1 MSKTMPL
8 RSKSKRALSLF
19 NWLQGYDIR
28 SLKQDL
34 FAGVTVALVLIPQ
47 SMAYAELAG
56 LPSYYGL
63 YASFLP
69 PLVASVFGCSR
80 QLATGP
86 VAVVS
91 LLTASTLEPIATA
104 GSEQYLM
111 YAVSLALMVGIFQFA
126 LGVLR
131 LGVVVNFISHPAVNG
146 FTNAAAL
153 IIATSQLP
161 KLLGIHV
168 DKASHHY
175 ETVWHVIQSAAHYT
189 HWPSLGMGAAAFG
202 IMFVLHRVAPRVPN
216 VLLAVIITTTIS
228 WVLGFEH
235 NTTVKVSQIQGD
247 EIKTLVEGF
256 NSAVDQSNRLMTK
269 RAQLAKNSSRY
280 GGVNMTLAQL
290 EEKQEL
296 ERLTF
301 QIQQLKSRSKKIRSQ
316 LRRYLFHAGREP
328 DGTPIFQALSD
339 TQDQANRSGR
349 TWRLNLGSDPLD
361 PNRLEMIGSG
371 QVVGKIPPGLPSLS
385 FSGID
390 ISVMI
395 SFLPSVA
402 IISLLGFMEAISVA
416 KAIAAKTGQR
426 LDPNRELIGQ
436 GLANIVGSVSKSYPV
451 SGSFSRS
458 AVSLQSG
465 AVSSLSG
472 VVTSLTVILVLV
484 FLTPLFYHLPQAVL
498 AAIIMFAVVGLL
510 NIHGFIHAWKAQ
522 WYDGVISI
530 ITFVSTLIFAPH
542 LDKGILIGVA
552 LSIILFLYKSM
563 RPNVVDLSLDVDH
576 ALRDA
581 IASGLKEC
589 RFIDVVRFDG
599 PLFFANASYLEEQIR
614 NRRLQKKELKH
625 IIISAGSISDMDA
638 SGEEALSLIVDRVR
652 SARIDISLSGV
663 HRSVMRVLKRT
674 KLYYKVGEDHF
685 YPTVDAAISA
695 IHASTHF
702 GENETDCPLKTVC
715 LVSHQRV
722 EREN

>member
-1 MSKTMPL
+1 MNNTMNL
-8 RSKSKRALSLF
+8 SSIWKRILSSF
-19 NWLQGYDIR
+19 KAQKGYDTR

-104 GSEQYLM
+104 GSQQYLM

-175 ETVWHVIQSAAHYT
+175 ETVWHVIQSAVHYT
-189 HWPSLGMGAAAFG
+189 HWPSLAMGAAAFA
-202 IMFVLHRVAPRVPN
+202 IMFVLHRVAPRTPH
-216 VLLAVIITTTIS
+216 VLVAVIITTTIS
-228 WVLGFEH
+228 WMLGFEH
-235 NTTVKVSQIQGD
+235 NTTITVSQIQGN
-247 EIKTLVEGF
+247 EIKSLIEAF
-256 NSAVDQSNRLMTK
+256 NSTVDRSNRLMEK
-269 RAQLAKNSSRY
+269 RAQLAKNTSKY

-296 ERLTF
+296 ERLSF
-301 QIQQLKSRSKKIRSQ
+301 QIQQLKSKGKKIRAT
-316 LRRYLFHAGREP
+316 LRHHLFHAGP
-328 DGTPIFQALSD
+328 GSDGARMFYPLSD
-339 TQDQANRSGR
+339 AQDRSNGAGG
-349 TWRLNLGSDPLD
+349 TWRLSVGSDTLD
-361 PNRLEMIGSG
+361 PNRLKMIGNG

-390 ISVMI
+390 LSVMA

-436 GLANIVGSVSKSYPV
+436 GLANIVGSVSNSYPV

-465 AVSSLSG
+465 AVSSLPG
-472 VVTSLTVILVLV
+472 VVTSLTVTLVLV

-510 NIHGFIHAWKAQ
+510 NVHGFIHAWKAQ

-530 ITFVSTLIFAPH
+530 ITFVSTLVFAPH
-542 LDKGILIGVA
+542 LDKGILIGVG
-552 LSIILFLYKSM
+552 LSIMLFLYKSM
-563 RPNVVDLSLDVDH
+563 RPNVVDLSMDVDH
-576 ALRDA
+576 SLRDA
-581 IASGLKEC
+581 IAGGLKEC

-614 NRRLQKKELKH
+614 NRRMEKKELKH
-625 IIISAGSISDMDA
+625 IIISAYSISDMDA

-652 SARIDISLSGV
+652 SAGIDISLSGV
-663 HRSVMRVLKRT
+663 HRPVMNVLKRT
-674 KLYYKVGEDHF
+674 QLYYKVGEDHF
-685 YPTVDAAISA
+685 YATVDAAVSA